1 VTTTYYLL
9 LKKYLIS
16 KRNKY
21 PKDESR
27 YSTNYNTKKDIN
39 VTSNTNTNNSAI
51 IANNNSS
58 NSNNFIPNTNNNN
71 NNNNN
76 IEKQPELKIIS
87 EYDISVI
94 KGTEIIMMEDTTQ
107 NVIRESNKIVD
118 QDNSSEISE
127 FH

>member
-58 NSNNFIPNTNNNN
+58 NN